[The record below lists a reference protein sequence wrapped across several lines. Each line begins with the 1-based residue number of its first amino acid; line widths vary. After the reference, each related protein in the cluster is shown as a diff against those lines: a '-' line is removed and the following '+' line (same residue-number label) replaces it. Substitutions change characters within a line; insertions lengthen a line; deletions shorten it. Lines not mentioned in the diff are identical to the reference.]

1 MRWQVVPSWGAA
13 RSSARPENPRPGAS
27 GVDGMRKAPEF
38 GVQDRRLMTPTQ
50 AASYLGLGSR
60 WSIYRLIGAGELP
73 ALKLAGKLRLDRV
86 DLDRLIQEKKRLVA
100 TISPGPSEMRNRP
113 RTSLAP
119 LLPRRRIGDSSVTGH
134 AQEAAKTAEITGVPD
149 NQSGAQRPK

>member
-1 MRWQVVPSWGAA
+1 MS
-13 RSSARPENPRPGAS
+13 GAS
-27 GVDGMRKAPEF
+27 DF
-38 GVQDRRLMTPTQ
+38 GLNDQRLMTPTQ

-60 WSIYRLIGAGELP
+60 WSIYRLVGAGELP
-73 ALKLAGKLRLDRV
+73 ALKLAGKLRLDRF

-119 LLPRRRIGDSSVTGH
+119 LVPRRRIGDSSVTGH
-134 AQEAAKTAEITGVPD
+134 AQEGAKTAEITGVPD
-149 NQSGAQRPK
+149 NQSGVLGPKGVA